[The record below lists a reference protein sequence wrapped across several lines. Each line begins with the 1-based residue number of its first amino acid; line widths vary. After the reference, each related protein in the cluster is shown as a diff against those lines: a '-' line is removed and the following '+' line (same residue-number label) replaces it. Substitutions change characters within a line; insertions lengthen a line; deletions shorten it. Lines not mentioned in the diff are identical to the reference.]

1 MVAVVQ
7 KTMSLCLL
15 FIPPVQTWAVVAAF
29 NTRDGTQAEEVSR
42 MTLGGECVNQ
52 MVNGCFSSSRKLSF

>member
-29 NTRDGTQAEEVSR
+29 NTRDGTQAR
-42 MTLGGECVNQ
+42 GGIKDDF
-52 MVNGCFSSSRKLSF
+52 GW